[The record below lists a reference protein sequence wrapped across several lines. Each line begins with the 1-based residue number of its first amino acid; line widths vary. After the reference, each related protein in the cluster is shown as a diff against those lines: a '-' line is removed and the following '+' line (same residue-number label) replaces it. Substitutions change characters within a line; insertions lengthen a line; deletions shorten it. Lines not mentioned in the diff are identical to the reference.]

1 MANKEQ
7 IYDEQIAPAM
17 AKIAD
22 ICKANEIDFFATF
35 HIPNGNP
42 EDDDLMVS
50 SMGRF
55 GNSEH
60 TRCFKGFAMKVGAYL

>member
-7 IYDEQIAPAM
+7 IYDEQIHPVM
-17 AKIAD
+17 AKIIA

-55 GNSEH
+55 GNNKH
-60 TRCFKGFAMKVGAYL
+60 TMCFKGFAREVGAR

>member
-7 IYDEQIAPAM
+7 IYDEHIRPLVSQIV
-17 AKIAD
+17 D
-22 ICKANEIDFFATF
+22 ICKANKIDFFATF

-55 GNSEH
+55 GNNKH
-60 TRCFKGFAMKVGAYL
+60 TRCFKAFAREVGAR